1 MKQYPDLDT
10 MSTTV
15 KFDYEAKRPTRKTVT
30 KWVGI
35 LVSAIANLDTYVI
48 KWENRKKNDVYND
61 CLVSVDGID
70 CKFQQMKYYD
80 KEKKSIE

>member
-1 MKQYPDLDT
+1 

-15 KFDYEAKRPTRKTVT
+15 KFNYDVKLPTPKTIT

-35 LVSAIANLDTYVI
+35 LVSAIANLDTYVS
-48 KWENRKKNDVYND
+48 KWENRKKNDVGND